1 MHSNILDKRFA
12 IKAIPIGDR
21 RPIEQSSIM
30 KPHPLS
36 YMELPFDPEYS
47 IYNNRLTP
55 ERLKNVTD
63 DDQYWAVRQK
73 VILRNTGE
81 LPIEISGPE
90 AEKFANHLFVRDVS
104 KIKVGRSYYN
114 FALYHHGGMITDGIM
129 LRLAEDKFWMVQADG
144 ELIKWYMAHA
154 YNLNV
159 NISDP
164 NVWVSQ
170 VQGPR
175 SMDVLRD
182 AIDGNY
188 PDPWRYFDVAR
199 VFISGEE
206 VIITRTGFSNELGWE
221 FYLRPENNAE
231 NIGSRIWEAGQ
242 KNGMILTGT
251 PVFRARRIEAG
262 LMSQAEFDNTTTPF
276 DVGLGHFVQ
285 MEKPDFIGKIALQKA
300 DKRSRTFGMRV
311 RGGVA
316 ERGRNVVFDN
326 RVIGQVCSSTWSPY
340 QECGVAI
347 VRMDKSET
355 GIGTEVQVTG
365 TDGKTYSAQLC
376 ALPMYDVDGA
386 IVRGKH
392 KVIPNGPDPW
402 KG

>member
-159 NISDP
+159 KISDP

-285 MEKPDFIGKIALQKA
+285 MEKPDFIGKRALQKA

>member
-285 MEKPDFIGKIALQKA
+285 MEKPDFIGKRALQKA

-392 KVIPNGPDPW
+392 KVIPNWPDPW

>member
-285 MEKPDFIGKIALQKA
+285 MEKPDFIGKIGLQKA

-316 ERGRNVVFDN
+316 ERGRNIVFDN

>member
-159 NISDP
+159 KISDP

-285 MEKPDFIGKIALQKA
+285 MEKPDFIGKRALQKA

-326 RVIGQVCSSTWSPY
+326 KVIGQVCSSTWSPY
-340 QECGVAI
+340 QEWGVAI